1 MELYVRFISTLAF
14 GLIGLGAV
22 LKVLLE
28 TLFNEWDAFN
38 DIAERVMISCS
49 GKGGHVEHVRAED
62 ILLEAEKRNA
72 PQTNTRIV
80 DWRRR
85 QMKELDEIESRLSQV
100 RPPRFAAD
108 TDIIPS

>member
-1 MELYVRFISTLAF
+1 MELYIRFISTLAF

-38 DIAERVMISCS
+38 DISERLMISCS
-49 GKGGHVEHVRAED
+49 GKGGHVEHIRAED
-62 ILLEAEKRNA
+62 ILLEAEKRGA
-72 PQTNTRIV
+72 PDTNTRIV

-85 QMKELDEIESRLSQV
+85 QMKELDEIETRLTQV
-100 RPPRFAAD
+100 RARIPIPD